1 MRSDDNLGIF
11 LLYFFLTQ
19 VPAQPRLGQGELFR
33 GALYGASS
41 GSCVRLPYRPQ
52 IHAMGS
58 CPYTFSVPLRLGRGM
73 QMKLCV
79 TAAGGSAGWRL
90 LTGDTATGTGTGR
103 DKGLHFGHPPPSL
116 PRVAAYTK
124 KAHLFYP
131 ILSWVVA
138 IREQGKRFFFPFFF
152 KFFSRISGQYVQ
164 SFQCWFRVGRW
175 WAGSTPSCLCLKQQA

>member
-1 MRSDDNLGIF
+1 M
-11 LLYFFLTQ
+11 
-19 VPAQPRLGQGELFR
+19 PAQPRLGQGELFR

-152 KFFSRISGQYVQ
+152 KIFFSDIRAVCAVFSVLV
-164 SFQCWFRVGRW
+164 SCWSLVGW
-175 WAGSTPSCLCLKQQA
+175 KHPILPLPQAARPELPAEG